1 MKYDPSHT
9 FVTSG
14 HHFGLRKVNTT
25 PWHPP
30 VFSQAGEEEAI
41 AKWNSVV
48 KPSDLVIYV
57 GDFCDG
63 DEADLREYRKRL
75 NGSIVL
81 VKGNHDRLLDEVYES
96 VFQGIHKELVLEDL
110 NLVLHHEPD
119 IEGRAGIR
127 QIYGH
132 IHSENGLFCP
142 PDPKTSF
149 CSCVTRNGGF
159 PRPLSDILAK
169 FANGQ

>member
-1 MKYDPSHT
+1 MKCDPAHT
-9 FVTSG
+9 FVTSD
-14 HHFGLRKVNTT
+14 HHFGLWKVDTT

-30 VFSQAGEEEAI
+30 VFTKAGEEEAI
-41 AKWNSVV
+41 EKWNSVV
-48 KPSDLVIYV
+48 RLADLVLYV

-63 DEADLREYRKRL
+63 DKTDLRRYRRCL

-81 VKGNHDRLLDEVYES
+81 IKGNHDGLPDEVYES
-96 VFQGIHKELVLEDL
+96 VFLGVHKELNLEGL

-119 IEGRAGIR
+119 LEGCAGVR

-132 IHSENGLFCP
+132 IHDDGGLFCP
-142 PDPKTSF
+142 PDFRTSF

-159 PRPLSDILAK
+159 PVLLDEVIAK
-169 FANGQ
+169 MESC

>member
-9 FVTSG
+9 LVTSD
-14 HHFGLRKVNTT
+14 HHFGLWKVNTT

-30 VFSQAGEEEAI
+30 VFSQAEEEEAI

-48 KPSDLVIYV
+48 KPTDLVLYV
-57 GDFCDG
+57 GDFCDSG
-63 DEADLREYRKRL
+63 EDDLRKYRKRL

-81 VKGNHDRLLDEVYES
+81 VKGNHDKLPDEVYES
-96 VFQGIHKELVLEDL
+96 VFQGVHTELVIEDL

-119 IEGRAGIR
+119 IEGQTGIR

-132 IHSENGLFCP
+132 IHEEGGLFCP

-159 PRPLSDILAK
+159 PVSLESAIAK
-169 FANGQ
+169 MASR

>member
-9 FVTSG
+9 FVTSD
-14 HHFGLRKVNTT
+14 HHFGLWKVNTT

-30 VFSQAGEEEAI
+30 VFSQAEEEEAI

-48 KPSDLVIYV
+48 KPTDLVLYV
-57 GDFCDG
+57 GDFCDSG
-63 DEADLREYRKRL
+63 EDDLRKYRKRL

-81 VKGNHDRLLDEVYES
+81 VKGNHDKLPDEVYES
-96 VFQGIHKELVLEDL
+96 VFQGVHTELVIEDL

-119 IEGRAGIR
+119 IEGQTDIR

-132 IHSENGLFCP
+132 IHEAGGLFCP
-142 PDPKTSF
+142 QDPKTFF

-159 PRPLSDILAK
+159 PVSLESAIAK
-169 FANGQ
+169 MASR